1 MWFAWFAEVKKL
13 MKKTKISE
21 KKMNSSMLCSI
32 CIYSTTVAS
41 FMKQHQS
48 WYITLVS
55 IIINNAYHHNH
66 NLTDKLCSARWQI
79 LLCHVI
85 LSECCG
91 FAQRTIDVIT
101 NMVLKTKLH
110 VEHNWNRHLSG
121 FDCTWLGSYQ
131 RFEPWV
137 EQMVSSAENASLIF
151 A

>member
-21 KKMNSSMLCSI
+21 KKINSSMLCSI

-41 FMKQHQS
+41 FMKHQS

-55 IIINNAYHHNH
+55 ILINNAYHHNH
-66 NLTDKLCSARWQI
+66 NLMDKLCSARWQI

-91 FAQRTIDVIT
+91 FAQKTIDVIT
-101 NMVLKTKLH
+101 NMVLKTKSH
-110 VEHNWNRHLSG
+110 VEHNWSRHLSG